1 MSALQLCLYRRW
13 TQAIKD
19 WTNYQQLNT
28 SLQFPGNWGKENTI
42 WHIYCNPHTVVL
54 NVLHILDECQSYS
67 CSQVLLP
74 SCGCLILQWKQENSL
89 LTHNISQSLI
99 YIACK
104 CNFSWHMDSCVV
116 LHWEKNSFWMLVS
129 KKGGELWKGQ
139 YLSAQGSDP
148 PPHSIATSQHIPWPP
163 QLRRLHCCLSN
174 SPVFPLPHCKAFS
187 CCLYLHPSEKAGA
200 ESLMRQ
206 PRSSLS
212 VSSPAQD
219 QSCLTC
225 LCQQKAGALGISCG
239 TWTSLHME

>member
-13 TQAIKD
+13 TQAIKE

-104 CNFSWHMDSCVV
+104 RNFSWYMGQLCRFT
-116 LHWEKNSFWMLVS
+116 LG
-129 KKGGELWKGQ
+129 KKQSLNVGVKERRRAMERVGSGQ
-139 YLSAQGSDP
+139 WSS
-148 PPHSIATSQHIPWPP
+148 
-163 QLRRLHCCLSN
+163 
-174 SPVFPLPHCKAFS
+174 
-187 CCLYLHPSEKAGA
+187 
-200 ESLMRQ
+200 
-206 PRSSLS
+206 SSLHS
-212 VSSPAQD
+212 YFPTYSLAPTASQAWATAQAFLCLIFLAAFICTLQKKQEPSP
-219 QSCLTC
+219 
-225 LCQQKAGALGISCG
+225 
-239 TWTSLHME
+239 